1 MLKGLKDSM
10 LRSDL
15 VTVAA
20 GVVLALATFYL
31 LEAIV
36 GYLLAPLISV
46 FVGSSPF
53 ELNAF
58 TVHSTEFRY
67 GAVLVAAI
75 TFVLAAA
82 AAYFIAGPYRRQLG
96 RKGPSS
102 DTRACPECTSSISVE
117 AKRCRYCTAVLQAD
131 PA

>member
-20 GVVLALATFYL
+20 GVLLALATFYL

-36 GYLLAPLISV
+36 DYLLAPLISV
-46 FVGSSPF
+46 FVGSPPF
-53 ELNAF
+53 ELNGF
-58 TVHSTEFRY
+58 TIAGSEFRY
-67 GAVLVAAI
+67 GLVIDAAI

-82 AAYFIAGPYRRQLG
+82 AAYFIAGSYRRQLD
-96 RKGPSS
+96 RKGTSG
-102 DTRACPECTSSISVE
+102 DTKACPECTSSISVE